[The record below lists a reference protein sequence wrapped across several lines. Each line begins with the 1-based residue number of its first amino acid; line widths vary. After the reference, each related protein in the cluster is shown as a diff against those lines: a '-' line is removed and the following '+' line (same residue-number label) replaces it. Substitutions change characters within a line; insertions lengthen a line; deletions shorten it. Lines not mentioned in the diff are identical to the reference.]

1 MIYLCSKDSDT
12 ESEGHLAEEDEEDAD
27 GSAIER
33 SGLAARVSRRDTLNR
48 YMKTIFDFI
57 NALVLSCPGSLVNLN
72 LVRKNSFRKTL
83 GDDSTHGD
91 EELTA

>member
-48 YMKTIFDFI
+48 Y
-57 NALVLSCPGSLVNLN
+57 L
-72 LVRKNSFRKTL
+72 KTL
-83 GDDSTHGD
+83 LISL
-91 EELTA
+91 ELLSGVPRVSSKP